1 MCGQFRS
8 FMRAVISPLCRV
20 TNPAPLLHHEP
31 LAFIVREIELPRGFG
46 RPLIRRLDVAAI
58 LQPRTQDRHAL
69 GAELVGGG
77 GLLWAHLFRRSRH
90 GRYRADG
97 GFGCSLVRCLTS
109 QWAEPRRAHF

>member
-1 MCGQFRS
+1 MRAIRS

-31 LAFIVREIELPRGFG
+31 LAFIVREIELPRSFG

-77 GLLWAHLFRRSRH
+77 GLLDIFGGVGMVDR
-90 GRYRADG
+90 GRTAASAALSSG
-97 GFGCSLVRCLTS
+97 
-109 QWAEPRRAHF
+109 A